1 MSGTALDHPLVR
13 DYLRELD
20 RALFVLPFKQAS
32 ELIEQIRAHLD
43 DALEPDT
50 GDEEVAAV
58 LTRLGR
64 PADLAAEAATGRAT
78 TSTAARPGTSPRTS
92 PGTSTAPSPPSPSQ
106 GRRRRRRRLA
116 WTSVVAVGAV
126 TATIVSYVVVVSNV
140 GRLQAGGAS
149 GWWFRRDAARAVYAQ
164 ADGARQT
171 SVPIRLGQRQ
181 GLAVVLYN
189 PTGWTQTI
197 LGQWE
202 GSNAPG
208 NAVRS
213 RMTISMSTGSARDF
227 RSLRYHR
234 PGSIPPHQS
243 RWVRLLWYSNVC
255 LDKGSGMGNDQL
267 AIRVRVGGL
276 DREEIVPLRQGWY
289 VTGPSHGRC
298 V

>member
-20 RALFVLPFKQAS
+20 RALFVLPFEQAS
-32 ELIEQIRAHLD
+32 ELIEQIKAHLD
-43 DALEPDT
+43 DALAPDT
-50 GDEEVAAV
+50 DDQEVAAV
-58 LTRLGR
+58 LSRLGR
-64 PADLAAEAATGRAT
+64 PADLAAEAASSTGARQGT
-78 TSTAARPGTSPRTS
+78 GRPGTGR
-92 PGTSTAPSPPSPSQ
+92 PGTGTAPSPRSPGQ
-106 GRRRRRRRLA
+106 GRRRPRRWLV
-116 WTSVVAVGAV
+116 WTAIVAVVAV
-126 TATIVSYVVVVSNV
+126 TAAIVSYVVVARSV
-140 GRLQAGGAS
+140 GRLQARGPS
-149 GWWFRRDAARAVYAQ
+149 GWWFPRDARRAVDAE

-197 LGQWE
+197 LGQWD

-213 RMTISMSTGSARDF
+213 RMTISMSAGSASDF

-243 RWVRLLWYSNVC
+243 RWVRLLWFSNVC
-255 LDKGSGMGNDQL
+255 LIKGSGMGNDRL
-267 AIRVRVGGL
+267 AIDVRVGGL